1 MGLKCLVFGHAYR
14 TISKEKSVTA
24 KKELA
29 KHEYDEFSVYK
40 CRRCGKEIAQE
51 ESYQ

>member
-1 MGLKCLVFGHAYR
+1 MGLKCLLIGHAYR
-14 TISKEKSVTA
+14 SVSKGKSVIE

-51 ESYQ
+51 EFYQ